1 MSSLYYRI
9 LDQYLKVQPTDW
21 IQLYADQEAAAHK
34 EELTRQG
41 KEQTARAAESKPSLP
56 LSAYDG
62 EYEDA
67 WYGKVS
73 IREEGGKRIMR
84 FERTPDLSGE
94 LEHFQHDSFIVRWQE
109 RNFNADAY
117 VTFALNPDGSIERM
131 KMAPISTETDFSYD
145 FRDLNFT
152 PVK

>member
-1 MSSLYYRI
+1 VPV
-9 LDQYLKVQPTDW
+9 KTDW
-21 IQLYADQEAAAHK
+21 IGLYADQEAAAHK
-34 EELTRQG
+34 EELERQG
-41 KEQTARAAESKPSLP
+41 KEHKARAAASKPSLP
-56 LSAYDG
+56 LAAYDG

-67 WYGKVS
+67 WYGKAS
-73 IREEGGKRIMR
+73 IHEEGGKRIMR

-94 LEHFQHDSFIVRWQE
+94 LEHFQHDTFIVRWKE

-145 FRDLNFT
+145 FRDLTFT
-152 PVK
+152 PVKTAKK